1 MITSSPDKWLELL
14 EGHSLKHVPSQD
26 QTRHLNSEVA
36 RLLSRPAAPVV
47 EIALVV
53 ILGAL
58 HVLHR
63 LLIQP
68 TKSWGRSRN
77 ENRTL
82 RLFKNHF
89 KSSVFFSTTNRHA
102 DISVDVSDRSLTE
115 LDLVLLDKLS
125 GWESIFAT
133 PRQAQAK
140 V

>member
-1 MITSSPDKWLELL
+1 MITSSPDKWLKLL
-14 EGHSLKHVPSQD
+14 EEHSLRHVPSQD
-26 QTRHLNSEVA
+26 LTRHLNSEVA

-47 EIALVV
+47 EIALIV

-68 TKSWGRSRN
+68 TKSWGRGRN

-82 RLFKNHF
+82 WLFKDHF
-89 KSSVFFSTTNRHA
+89 KSLVSFFTTDRHA
-102 DISVDVSDRSLTE
+102 DISVDVSDSSLTE
-115 LDLVLLDKLS
+115 LDLILLDKLS
-125 GWESIFAT
+125 AWESIFAT

>member
-1 MITSSPDKWLELL
+1 MARTKEQ
-14 EGHSLKHVPSQD
+14 SLRHVPSQD
-26 QTRHLNSEVA
+26 HQTRHLNSEVA
-36 RLLSRPAAPVV
+36 RVLSRPAAPVV

-68 TKSWGRSRN
+68 TKSWGRSWN
-77 ENRTL
+77 ENWTL
-82 RLFKNHF
+82 RLFKNQF
-89 KSSVFFSTTNRHA
+89 KSSVFAQTDRHA

-125 GWESIFAT
+125 AWEIIFAA
-133 PRQAQAK
+133 PREAQAR

>member
-14 EGHSLKHVPSQD
+14 EEHSLRHVPSQD

-36 RLLSRPAAPVV
+36 RVLSRPAAPVV

-82 RLFKNHF
+82 RLVKN
-89 KSSVFFSTTNRHA
+89 
-102 DISVDVSDRSLTE
+102 RS
-115 LDLVLLDKLS
+115 K
-125 GWESIFAT
+125 
-133 PRQAQAK
+133 
-140 V
+140 

>member
-14 EGHSLKHVPSQD
+14 EEQSLRHVPSQD

-36 RLLSRPAAPVV
+36 RVLSRPAAPVV

-68 TKSWGRSRN
+68 TKSWGCSRN

-82 RLFKNHF
+82 RLFKNQS
-89 KSSVFFSTTNRHA
+89 KSSVSAQTDRHA
-102 DISVDVSDRSLTE
+102 DISVDVSNCSLTE

-125 GWESIFAT
+125 AWESIFAT

>member
-14 EGHSLKHVPSQD
+14 EEQSLRHVPSQD

-68 TKSWGRSRN
+68 TKSWGRCRN

-82 RLFKNHF
+82 RLFKNRF
-89 KSSVFFSTTNRHA
+89 KSSVIAQTDRHA
-102 DISVDVSDRSLTE
+102 DISVDVSNRSLTE

-125 GWESIFAT
+125 AWESIFGT